1 MNKNENTGKNDNGK
15 GNHSNNHNDK
25 KKKFLFVS
33 VEANIGDMAW
43 QVEKEG
49 NDVKYFIKNSEQRD
63 VCDGFVDKTDDWES
77 LVSWADVIIF
87 DDVGFGSLAEKL
99 RKDGNLVIG
108 GSTYTDKL
116 ELDREFGQEE
126 LVSAGVNILPHWD
139 FTDFDEAVEFVKK
152 MPGRYVLKPAGKT
165 GNEKELLFVGQEE
178 DGRDVQRILEHYKK
192 NWSKKVKA
200 FQIQKYASGVEVAV
214 GAFFNGS
221 DFVYPINV
229 NFEHKRLFPGDIGF
243 NTGEMGT
250 LMFWS
255 NNNTIFSQ
263 TLEKMKE
270 KLAASG
276 YVGYIDINCIA
287 NSKGIWPLEFTTRFG
302 YPTISIQME
311 GITTPIGELLYN
323 LATKQKFEIKT
334 KKGFQIGVVIAVP
347 PFPFNDPNAFR
358 RYSED
363 AVVILKKPENMD
375 GIHLGDV
382 KFSDG
387 DWRLAGNSGY
397 ALIIT
402 ANGAT
407 VENARA
413 LAYKRVSNILLPNMF
428 WRTDIGLKWYTD
440 SDKLQTWGYLY

>member
-1 MNKNENTGKNDNGK
+1 
-15 GNHSNNHNDK
+15 
-25 KKKFLFVS
+25 
-33 VEANIGDMAW
+33 
-43 QVEKEG
+43 
-49 NDVKYFIKNSEQRD
+49 
-63 VCDGFVDKTDDWES
+63 
-77 LVSWADVIIF
+77 
-87 DDVGFGSLAEKL
+87 
-99 RKDGNLVIG
+99 
-108 GSTYTDKL
+108 
-116 ELDREFGQEE
+116 
-126 LVSAGVNILPHWD
+126 
-139 FTDFDEAVEFVKK
+139 
-152 MPGRYVLKPAGKT
+152 
-165 GNEKELLFVGQEE
+165 
-178 DGRDVQRILEHYKK
+178 
-192 NWSKKVKA
+192 
-200 FQIQKYASGVEVAV
+200 
-214 GAFFNGS
+214 
-221 DFVYPINV
+221 
-229 NFEHKRLFPGDIGF
+229 
-243 NTGEMGT
+243 
-250 LMFWS
+250 MFWS